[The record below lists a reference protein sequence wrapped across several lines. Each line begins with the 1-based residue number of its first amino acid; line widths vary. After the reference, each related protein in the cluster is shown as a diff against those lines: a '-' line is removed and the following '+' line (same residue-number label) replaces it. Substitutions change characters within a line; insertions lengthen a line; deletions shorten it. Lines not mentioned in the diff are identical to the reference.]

1 MLDSNILIKL
11 VINEPG
17 SEKAEK
23 YIKEALR
30 KGCSIYTVDIALAE
44 CLNTLWKHAKLHKD
58 LKEEEAKS
66 AAQDLIEIYDKL
78 NIFTT
83 REVFDEATSLALTWN
98 ITVYDSI
105 YIAAAKKIKA
115 ILYTADQKLYN
126 TLKNIV
132 TFELLSL

>member
-1 MLDSNILIKL
+1 M
-11 VINEPG
+11 
-17 SEKAEK
+17 
-23 YIKEALR
+23 
-30 KGCSIYTVDIALAE
+30 
-44 CLNTLWKHAKLHKD
+44 HKD